1 MLTTIVDTVTAG
13 RHRSTRVVRAVGVV
27 HAAAPA
33 ARVACGQ
40 GWRQDTTGAGSSG
53 GTELALASGVDSGS
67 GRCRSWHRIASP
79 AHPTGVRID
88 ADVPGFPMAA
98 DFFWPSF

>member
-1 MLTTIVDTVTAG
+1 V
-13 RHRSTRVVRAVGVV
+13 SSRAVGVV

-40 GWRQDTTGAGSSG
+40 GWRQDTTGAGHWAGSSV
-53 GTELALASGVDSGS
+53 GTELASASVVDSGS

-79 AHPTGVRID
+79 AYPTGVRID
-88 ADVPGFPMAA
+88 ADVPGFPMATEVLG
-98 DFFWPSF
+98 DGTVGREKTRRLPR